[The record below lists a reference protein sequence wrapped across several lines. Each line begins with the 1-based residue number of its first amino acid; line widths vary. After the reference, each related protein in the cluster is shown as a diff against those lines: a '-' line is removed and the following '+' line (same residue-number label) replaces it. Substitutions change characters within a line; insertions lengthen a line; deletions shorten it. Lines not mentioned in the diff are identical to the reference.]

1 MCHASIQIGQM
12 LTKYLHRTQ
21 FPNPSD
27 VATAW
32 EDFFCVSKGNLSV
45 NEIAKIRD
53 AVGVIGMAG
62 T

>member
-1 MCHASIQIGQM
+1 MTDGLCSNEFTHE
-12 LTKYLHRTQ
+12 
-21 FPNPSD
+21 SD

-32 EDFFCVSKGNLSV
+32 EDFFCASKGMLSV

-53 AVGVIGMAG
+53 KVGVIGMAG